1 MDWIENAIAVAQRNN
16 GNAALMFIDLDGF
29 KAVNDSR
36 GHNAGDAL
44 LKDIANRL
52 IESVRKTDTVARIGG
67 DGFVILL
74 AAIPNEQMATS
85 VVTDVLK
92 ALSNPFNLN
101 NKAANINGSIGIS
114 FYPQHGEDAEE
125 LLKQADS
132 AMYSVKKRGENSI
145 STASVLT

>member
-1 MDWIENAIAVAQRNN
+1 
-16 GNAALMFIDLDGF
+16 MFIDLNGF

-74 AAIPNEQMATS
+74 AAIPKEKMATS
-85 VVTDVLK
+85 VATDVLE
-92 ALSNPFNLN
+92 ALSNPFGLI
-101 NKAANINGSIGIS
+101 NKAANISGSVGIS

>member
-1 MDWIENAIAVAQRNN
+1 
-16 GNAALMFIDLDGF
+16 MFIDLDGF
-29 KAVNDSR
+29 KAVDDSR

-74 AAIPNEQMATS
+74 AAIPNEKMATS
-85 VVTDVLK
+85 VATDVLE
-92 ALSNPFNLN
+92 ALSNPFDLN
-101 NKAANINGSIGIS
+101 NKAANTGGSIGIS